1 MDDEGHPSLFA
12 PIMIA
17 TLSTCAQLERD
28 NISFRLQSGRKRYIE
43 KGGKLGRKV
52 GSVKTEEQV
61 KAEYREVISL
71 LRKGYSIRD
80 MAKLSGKGVST
91 VQRVKRLKIHY
102 HSNKTINFTFFSKK
116 GLCDNSLKAKS
127 TTFECC

>member
-1 MDDEGHPSLFA
+1 MTTGVIYARVSSIGDRQSTERQVKELIDCGINLYIQKEQLTLLDDEGHPSLFA

-52 GSVKTEEQV
+52 GSVKTEEQM
-61 KAEYREVISL
+61 KA
-71 LRKGYSIRD
+71 
-80 MAKLSGKGVST
+80 
-91 VQRVKRLKIHY
+91 
-102 HSNKTINFTFFSKK
+102 
-116 GLCDNSLKAKS
+116 
-127 TTFECC
+127 